1 MSEQNHRYM
10 NYQVFGYSNVYPQ
23 GYIYN
28 FPVEIPYVHCYPN
41 YALNSMNNGY
51 IYANMP
57 LNNNSLSQVENN
69 NHIQNFKR
77 VNKDIYLKRRR
88 NINIKRPK
96 DKNKNKLNYCNVCDK
111 GFISLEKYNSHVE
124 EDHIICNEKNCNYSA
139 PLEIL
144 QYHKL
149 KHIKN
154 AKGQSI
160 VDSPEEVSKWV
171 EARKLLYPYSSSR
184 NNTVIV
190 STEGKM
196 VPIVHSNV
204 ENKNQL
210 KTMSA
215 LERLLRS
222 KIVNPNNEILKFE
235 PIRSAFYPAIEK
247 ILKPHVNENKLNST
261 CTKCRPTKNKRS
273 AKCKCKDKHQDKKKL
288 LINGGYRQPLLL
300 KLLAP
305 EIQRYEAKL
314 LAAINYIVEDLYSN
328 SKM

>member
-1 MSEQNHRYM
+1 MSEQNNRYV
-10 NYQVFGYSNVYPQ
+10 NYQVFGYSSVYPQ
-23 GYIYN
+23 GYICN
-28 FPVEIPYVHCYPN
+28 FPVEIPYIHCYPN

-57 LNNNSLSQVENN
+57 LNNNTLDQVENN
-69 NHIQNFKR
+69 NHMQNFKR

-88 NINIKRPK
+88 NTNIKRPK
-96 DKNKNKLNYCNVCDK
+96 NKNKLNNYCNVCDK

-124 EDHIICNEKNCNYSA
+124 EDHIICDEKNCNYSA

-154 AKGQSI
+154 TKGQSI
-160 VDSPEEVSKWV
+160 VDSPEEVSKWI
-171 EARKLLYPYSSSR
+171 EARRLLYPCFNSR

-190 STEGKM
+190 ANEGKIA
-196 VPIVHSNV
+196 PIIHSNV

-210 KTMSA
+210 KAMSA

-222 KIVNPNNEILKFE
+222 KIVNSNNEVLKFE

-247 ILKPHVNENKLNST
+247 VLKPHVSEDKLNST
-261 CTKCRPTKNKRS
+261 CTRCRTTKNKKRS
-273 AKCKCKDKHQDKKKL
+273 SKCKCRGKHQDKKKL

-314 LAAINYIVEDLYSN
+314 LAAISYIVEDLYSN
-328 SKM
+328 SKL